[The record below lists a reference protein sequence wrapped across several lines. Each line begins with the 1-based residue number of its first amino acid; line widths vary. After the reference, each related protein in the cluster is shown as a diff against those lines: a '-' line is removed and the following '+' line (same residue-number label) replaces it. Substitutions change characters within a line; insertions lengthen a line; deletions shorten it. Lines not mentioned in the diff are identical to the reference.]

1 MPDFV
6 DCHPLE
12 MGKDELIEAFEGGDM
27 GEVEFFELAMDAGLS
42 IKEAGEVMRRVAQ
55 EDYMREFGA

>member
-1 MPDFV
+1 MS
-6 DCHPLE
+6 
-12 MGKDELIEAFEGGDM
+12 KDELIEAFEGGDM

-42 IKEAGEVMRRVAQ
+42 LKEAGDVMRRVAQ